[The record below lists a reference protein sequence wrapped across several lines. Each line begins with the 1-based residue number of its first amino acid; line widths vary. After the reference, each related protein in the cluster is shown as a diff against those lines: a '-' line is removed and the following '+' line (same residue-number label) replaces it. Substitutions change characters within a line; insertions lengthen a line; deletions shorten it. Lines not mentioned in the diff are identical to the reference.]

1 MKKRNNVLWLRVEM
15 CRVSLVT
22 DRSEQQQENPVK
34 GLHTNSTHSMKQE
47 AVTDTATASN
57 PTFVTQK
64 SAGESVLVPHIMS
77 DMDAPSEMEVDVD
90 KDMAEQPGPSVQ
102 PVDAIENP
110 KSPFAPVPAESEQ
123 QQLQNQTE
131 APARNNVMATTSS
144 GTGSV
149 SIALHPLV
157 IMNVAEHWTR
167 SKAQE
172 DRLAVVGALIGR
184 QKGRCMEIMNS
195 FELQV
200 DLIDNMTIINRD
212 YYEQK
217 ESQFK
222 QVFPDLDFLG
232 WYAIGEAPTAR
243 DIRMHKQIC
252 EINESPVFL
261 LLNPQNRQ
269 SRLPIS
275 MYESVIDL
283 VGGEA
288 TLLFSPV
295 AFSLE
300 TEEAERI
307 GLDHMARL
315 SSTTSNSDVG
325 ASVASD
331 HLRVQFSAVK
341 MLRDR
346 VRIIRD
352 YVVDAKRG
360 NVQWNSDI
368 LREAHS
374 LSSRLPLVTSDEFK
388 DEFYNQCNEVALM
401 AYLGSLTKGTNTMN
415 QFVNKFITL
424 YERQGSGR
432 RMRGLFF

>member
-1 MKKRNNVLWLRVEM
+1 M
-15 CRVSLVT
+15 
-22 DRSEQQQENPVK
+22 
-34 GLHTNSTHSMKQE
+34 
-47 AVTDTATASN
+47 DTPAA
-57 PTFVTQK
+57 
-64 SAGESVLVPHIMS
+64 AA
-77 DMDAPSEMEVDVD
+77 DMEVDD
-90 KDMAEQPGPSVQ
+90 KESS
-102 PVDAIENP
+102 DAVLLNHAAPTSSGEELRADLIENP
-110 KSPFAPVPAESEQ
+110 KSPFAPAADPVIQPDTHNVRSS
-123 QQLQNQTE
+123 
-131 APARNNVMATTSS
+131 VMATASNSS
-144 GTGSV
+144 GSV

-172 DRLAVVGALIGR
+172 DRLAVIGALIGR
-184 QKGRCMEIMNS
+184 QKGRSLEIMNS
-195 FELQV
+195 FELQ
-200 DLIDNMTIINRD
+200 IDVIDKMTIINKD

-232 WYAIGEAPTAR
+232 WYSIGDAPTLQ
-243 DIRMHKQIC
+243 DILMHKQVC

-261 LLNPQNRQ
+261 LLSPQNRQ

-275 MYESVIDL
+275 MYESVVDLID
-283 VGGEA
+283 GEA
-288 TLLFSPV
+288 TLLFSAV

-315 SSTTSNSDVG
+315 SATTSSSDVG

-331 HLRVQFSAVK
+331 HLRVQFNAVK

-352 YVVDAKRG
+352 YVMDAKSG
-360 NVQWNSDI
+360 KVEWNSDI

-374 LSSRLPLVTSDEFK
+374 LSTRLPLVNSNQFK
-388 DEFYNQCNEVALM
+388 DDFYNQCNEVALM

>member
-1 MKKRNNVLWLRVEM
+1 MDVDEK
-15 CRVSLVT
+15 
-22 DRSEQQQENPVK
+22 EQDGGVQQELD
-34 GLHTNSTHSMKQE
+34 G
-47 AVTDTATASN
+47 
-57 PTFVTQK
+57 
-64 SAGESVLVPHIMS
+64 
-77 DMDAPSEMEVDVD
+77 
-90 KDMAEQPGPSVQ
+90 
-102 PVDAIENP
+102 NP
-110 KSPFAPVPAESEQ
+110 KSPFNAVSENVSADGPV
-123 QQLQNQTE
+123 
-131 APARNNVMATTSS
+131 RDGVMATTSNS
-144 GTGSV
+144 SGSV

-167 SKAQE
+167 SKSQE
-172 DRLAVVGALIGR
+172 DQLAVVGALIGR
-184 QKGRCMEIMNS
+184 QKGRSMEIMNS

-200 DLIDNMTIINRD
+200 DVIDSMSIINKD

-232 WYAIGEAPTAR
+232 WYGIGEAPTPR
-243 DIRMHKQIC
+243 DIRLHKQVC

-269 SRLPIS
+269 SRLPLS
-275 MYESVIDL
+275 MYESVVDL
-283 VGGEA
+283 VDGEA

-295 AFSLE
+295 SFSLE

-315 SSTTSNSDVG
+315 SATTSNNDVST
-325 ASVASD
+325 SVASD
-331 HLRVQFSAVK
+331 HLRVQFNAVK

-374 LSSRLPLVTSDEFK
+374 LSTRLPLVNSDQFK

-432 RMRGLFF
+432 RVRGLFF

>member
-1 MKKRNNVLWLRVEM
+1 MDVDEKEEG
-15 CRVSLVT
+15 T
-22 DRSEQQQENPVK
+22 DSGAQQQNELD
-34 GLHTNSTHSMKQE
+34 G
-47 AVTDTATASN
+47 
-57 PTFVTQK
+57 
-64 SAGESVLVPHIMS
+64 
-77 DMDAPSEMEVDVD
+77 
-90 KDMAEQPGPSVQ
+90 
-102 PVDAIENP
+102 NP
-110 KSPFAPVPAESEQ
+110 KSPFNAVTEENVTESRVVDP
-123 QQLQNQTE
+123 
-131 APARNNVMATTSS
+131 PARNGVMATTSNS
-144 GTGSV
+144 SGSV

-172 DRLAVVGALIGR
+172 DRLAVIGALIGR
-184 QKGRCMEIMNS
+184 QKGRSMEIMNS

-200 DLIDNMTIINRD
+200 DVMDGTTVINRD

-232 WYAIGEAPTAR
+232 WYGIGEVPTAR
-243 DIRMHKQIC
+243 DIGLHKQVC

-269 SRLPIS
+269 SRLPLT
-275 MYESVIDL
+275 MYESVVDL
-283 VGGEA
+283 VDGEA
-288 TLLFSPV
+288 TLLFSSV
-295 AFSLE
+295 SFSLE

-315 SSTTSNSDVG
+315 SSTTSNND
-325 ASVASD
+325 ATTSVASD
-331 HLRVQFSAVK
+331 HLRVQFNAVK

-352 YVVDAKRG
+352 YVLDAKRG
-360 NVQWNSDI
+360 NVQWDSDI

-374 LSSRLPLVTSDEFK
+374 LSTRLPLVNSDQFK

-415 QFVNKFITL
+415 QFVSKFVTL

-432 RMRGLFF
+432 RVRGLFF

>member
-1 MKKRNNVLWLRVEM
+1 M
-15 CRVSLVT
+15 
-22 DRSEQQQENPVK
+22 D
-34 GLHTNSTHSMKQE
+34 
-47 AVTDTATASN
+47 
-57 PTFVTQK
+57 
-64 SAGESVLVPHIMS
+64 SA
-77 DMDAPSEMEVDVD
+77 MEVDD
-90 KDMAEQPGPSVQ
+90 KDQQPQ
-102 PVDAIENP
+102 VDLLPILEP
-110 KSPFAPVPAESEQ
+110 KSPFAGASTDGPSTGAQSTSRVG
-123 QQLQNQTE
+123 
-131 APARNNVMATTSS
+131 VMAVASS
-144 GTGSV
+144 GSDSV

-172 DRLAVVGALIGR
+172 DKLAVVGALIGR
-184 QKGRCMEIMNS
+184 QKGRSMEIMNS

-200 DLIDNMTIINRD
+200 DTIDGMAIINRD

-217 ESQFK
+217 EAQFK

-232 WYAIGEAPTAR
+232 WYAIGDVPNER
-243 DIRMHKQIC
+243 DIRLHKQVC

-261 LLNPQNRQ
+261 LLNPNNRQ
-269 SRLPIS
+269 SRLPIT
-275 MYESVIDL
+275 MYESVVDL
-283 VGGEA
+283 VEGEA

-315 SSTTSNSDVG
+315 SATTSCSDAG

-352 YVVDAKRG
+352 YVADAKRG
-360 NVQWNSDI
+360 SVQWNDDI

-374 LSSRLPLVTSDEFK
+374 LSTRLPLVNSDQFRE
-388 DEFYNQCNEVALM
+388 EFYNQCNEVALM

-424 YERQGSGR
+424 HERQGSGR